1 MKILYWLGLSILSGL
16 LFRWGG
22 RGGFPYAKAIRR
34 FGCAGVFL
42 ALFTLLRG
50 QFSPNLPYL
59 LAYVVTFGLSAWALG
74 TYCSEINDPHD
85 DVDGIEWFLS
95 SFLYGLVALPLTI
108 IGIHWYMILARS
120 LILAITICWLR
131 TRSSKVFVEETGSGI
146 LYVLSTPLLFL

>member
-1 MKILYWLGLSILSGL
+1 MSGL

-34 FGCAGVFL
+34 FGCAGFFL

-74 TYCSEINDPHD
+74 TYCSEVNGSPD

-95 SFLYGLVALPLTI
+95 SFLYGLSAIPLTI

-120 LILAITICWLR
+120 LILAITISWLR
-131 TRSSKVFVEETGSGI
+131 VRSGNVWKEELGSGI
-146 LYVLSTPLLFL
+146 LYVLSTPLLLI